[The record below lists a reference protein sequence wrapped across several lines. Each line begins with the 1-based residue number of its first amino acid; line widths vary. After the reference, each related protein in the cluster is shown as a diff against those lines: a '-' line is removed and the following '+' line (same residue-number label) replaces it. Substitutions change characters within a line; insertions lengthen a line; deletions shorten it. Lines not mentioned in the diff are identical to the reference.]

1 MPIIKLT
8 QDLIDRDQLT
18 CPDDK
23 RRIEYYDG
31 HSKVAIPGLYLEVR
45 QSGQTF
51 YLRYKDTNGKTCHQK
66 LGRATD
72 IDLATA
78 REKAKTLRAQI
89 ALGANPSAEAKAKKC
104 ILTFDEFWTH
114 HCLPYLKT
122 RKKTA
127 DKDDERYQHRL
138 KAEFGHRKLNQISRH
153 QLQSFHSSLKNE
165 GLTGATC
172 DHYIKVMRR
181 AFNLAVE
188 WGMLDKNPAERF
200 PLYRDPNNVE
210 HYLDNEELGRLL
222 QVLRTHRN
230 RGVCQIVLWLLST
243 GARLNEALQARWDH
257 IDREHR
263 IWRIPALNS
272 KSKRVRAVPLND
284 TALDVLNELDTEGK
298 YEHLF
303 INTRRRKPYRNIA
316 KTFGRIREE
325 SGLPHLR
332 IHDLRHQFA
341 SHLVSAGKSLYQ
353 VQQIL
358 GHSNPIVTQRYA
370 HLSTTALQD
379 AAGAASE
386 AINRAGKPDT

>member
-1 MPIIKLT
+1 
-8 QDLIDRDQLT
+8 
-18 CPDDK
+18 
-23 RRIEYYDG
+23 
-31 HSKVAIPGLYLEVR
+31 
-45 QSGQTF
+45 
-51 YLRYKDTNGKTCHQK
+51 
-66 LGRATD
+66 
-72 IDLATA
+72 
-78 REKAKTLRAQI
+78 
-89 ALGANPSAEAKAKKC
+89 
-104 ILTFDEFWTH
+104 
-114 HCLPYLKT
+114 
-122 RKKTA
+122 
-127 DKDDERYQHRL
+127 
-138 KAEFGHRKLNQISRH
+138 
-153 QLQSFHSSLKNE
+153 
-165 GLTGATC
+165 
-172 DHYIKVMRR
+172 MRR

-200 PLYRDPNNVE
+200 PLYRDPNIVE

-298 YEHLF
+298 YEYLF
-303 INTRRRKPYRNIA
+303 INKRRRKPYRNIA
-316 KTFGRIREE
+316 KTFARIREE